1 MDIKLLP
8 AGARCLVDANI
19 LIYHLGLKAGEC
31 TDFLDRVARREIE
44 AHITT
49 TIIAEILHRQMLI
62 EAVTK
67 GLVTPGKALNK
78 LKDNPAIINSL
89 ADYVTEIEK
98 LLRLP
103 LNVIEVRAADIAR
116 SHSLRQAHG
125 LFVNDSINL
134 ASADRLGLTNIVTH
148 DTDFK
153 RVPHITSWE
162 PTDV

>member
-19 LIYHLGLKAGEC
+19 FIYHLGMKAGEC
-31 TDFLDRVARREIE
+31 TDFLDRVARKEVE
-44 AHITT
+44 AHVTT
-49 TIIAEILHRQMLI
+49 TIIAEVLHRQMLI

-67 GLVTPGKALNK
+67 GLVTPGKTLNK
-78 LKDNPAIINSL
+78 LKDNPAIISSL
-89 ADYVTEIEK
+89 TDYITEIEK

-103 LNVIEVRAADIAR
+103 LKIVEVTAGDILR

-134 ASADRLGLTNIVTH
+134 ACVDRLGLTDVVTH
-148 DTDFK
+148 DTDFQ

-162 PTDV
+162 PIDV

>member
-19 LIYHLGLKAGEC
+19 FIYHLGMKAGEC
-31 TDFLDRVARREIE
+31 TDFLDRVARKEIE

-49 TIIAEILHRQMLI
+49 TIIAEVLHRQMLI

-78 LKDNPAIINSL
+78 LKDNPSIISSL
-89 ADYVTEIEK
+89 IDHITEVEK

-103 LNVIEVRAADIAR
+103 MNVIEVTATDIAR
-116 SHSLRQAHG
+116 SHALRQTHG
-125 LFVNDSINL
+125 LFFNDSINL
-134 ASADRLGLTNIVTH
+134 ACADRLGLTDIVTH
-148 DTDFK
+148 DADFQ
-153 RVPHITSWE
+153 RVPHVTSWE

>member
-8 AGARCLVDANI
+8 AGARCLIDANI
-19 LIYHLGLKAGEC
+19 LIYHLGMKAGSVQSSSAASPAERSKP
-31 TDFLDRVARREIE
+31 TV
-44 AHITT
+44 TT
-49 TIIAEILHRQMLI
+49 TVMAEVLHRQMLI

-78 LKDNPAIINSL
+78 LKENPAIISSL
-89 ADYVTEIEK
+89 ADYITEIEK

-103 LNVIEVRAADIAR
+103 LKVVEVTSADITR
-116 SHSLRQAHG
+116 SHALRQTHG

-134 ASADRLGLTNIVTH
+134 ACADRLGLSDIVTH
-148 DTDFK
+148 DADFQ
-153 RVPHITSWE
+153 RVPHVTSWE